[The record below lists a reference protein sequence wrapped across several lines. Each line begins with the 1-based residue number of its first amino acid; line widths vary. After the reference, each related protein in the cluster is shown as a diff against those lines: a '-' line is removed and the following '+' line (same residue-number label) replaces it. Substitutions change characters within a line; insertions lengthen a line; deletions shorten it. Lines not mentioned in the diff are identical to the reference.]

1 MTDAEFDPVA
11 FLEAGVRIDST
22 ARVDEMRRFVR
33 ETLGEHG
40 VESRVDDAGNLLA
53 SKGDGGD
60 GDGGGVLL
68 NTHLD
73 TVPPHV
79 PFARDDGRVRG
90 RGSCDAIGPM
100 AAMLAAFLAADDDAA
115 VTLALTPDEET
126 NSTGAAALD
135 LDADCVVVGEPTGL
149 DRCTAARGRFQATV
163 SVTGT
168 AAHAAEPE
176 SGASAIQG
184 ARRALEA
191 LETYDGE
198 RGPSPHPVLGAPTLT
213 ATTIEGGNATNQVPA
228 ECSFVV
234 DRRTVPPE
242 SAGAFFDGLR
252 AHLRAAVPDAL
263 GVEVTPAE
271 RDTPFLE
278 AFATDR
284 DERVVNALG
293 DAGAGRIRPFTAAT
307 EASYFAADAPTVVF
321 GPGVLADDE
330 GAVAHA
336 DREYVDA
343 AAVEDAAAILT
354 DAVDALA

>member
-1 MTDAEFDPVA
+1 MTGTDFAPVD
-11 FLEAGVRIDST
+11 FLEDAVKIDST
-22 ARVDEMRRFVR
+22 TDAGVEEMREFVR
-33 ETLGEHG
+33 GTLAAHG
-40 VESRVDDAGNLLA
+40 VDTTVDDAGSLVA
-53 SKGDGGD
+53 AKAEDET
-60 GDGGGVLL
+60 GVVL

-73 TVPPHV
+73 TVSPHV
-79 PFARDDGRVRG
+79 PFERDGDVIRG

-100 AAMLAAFLAADDDAA
+100 AAILAAFLAADDDAA

-135 LDADCVVVGEPTGL
+135 FDADCYVVGEPTGL

-163 SVTGT
+163 TITGT

-184 ARRALEA
+184 ARAALAA
-191 LETYDGE
+191 LETYDDE
-198 RGPSPHPVLGAPTLT
+198 HGPSGHPVLGGPTLT

-228 ECSFVV
+228 VCSFVV

-242 SAGAFFDGLR
+242 RAGEFFDGLR

-284 DERVVNALG
+284 EAAVVDALG
-293 DAGAGRIRPFTAAT
+293 DAGAGRVRPFTAAT

-336 DREYVDA
+336 DREYVHASEVEEA
-343 AAVEDAAAILT
+343 AEILT
-354 DAVDALA
+354 EAVDALT